1 MESTHDLILPI
12 VDEENI
18 CLPLAVNV
26 VSKYWNVDLPLSE
39 AKEIARK
46 YPNINGSLLIEGIEL
61 AERHSL
67 STLILRSNVSELK
80 KMIDMGIPPIV
91 ILPGIHETIQHASVI
106 SGYDDDEKTII
117 HYIPQTDREGSFQMG
132 VIPEKKFNELW
143 AEDGNLMIV
152 IAASDI
158 ISELKSFDENNN
170 KSNKLCFN
178 SERLSL
184 SNKKS
189 EAINSLKKAI
199 ELDPKNSTAY
209 SLLGSILNETNSNE
223 CESYYKKS
231 IEINNRNFLAYRG
244 LGNFYLKTKQYP
256 LAEKFYTK
264 AIEINPH
271 RNGPIYK
278 NRGIVRLEQDKKSDA
293 KKDLENYLTF
303 TPNAKDKKSIQQ
315 AIAEL

>member
-39 AKEIARK
+39 AIEIAKK
-46 YPNINGSLLIEGIEL
+46 YPNVNGSILIEGIEL
-61 AERHSL
+61 AERHGL

-117 HYIPQTDREGSFQMG
+117 HYIPQTDKEGSFQMG

-143 AEDGNLMIV
+143 SEDGNLMII
-152 IAASDI
+152 IATSDI
-158 ISELKSFDENNN
+158 ISELKSINENNN

-178 SERLSL
+178 SERLNL
-184 SNKKS
+184 SNKKP
-189 EAINSLKKAI
+189 EAIDSLKKAI

-209 SLLGSILNETNSNE
+209 SLLGSILNESNSSE

-244 LGNFYLKTKQYP
+244 LGNYYLKSKQYQ

-293 KKDLENYLTF
+293 KKDLENYLSH